1 MTEPFLQQASAE
13 ENNASALLIETR
25 LLTKPKTEARLLT
38 DLTEAQR
45 QLALDRF
52 RLLRP
57 HLEEGRPLAQIATAQ
72 NVPLRTLQ
80 RWVAHYRQTGLTGLV
95 RQARA
100 DKGCHRL
107 LSPKERQL
115 IEGLAL
121 QKPPLSAAA
130 IHRRV
135 CDLAGERATSSY
147 ALVRALV
154 RALPPSLMTLAH
166 QGSKAYQEQF
176 DLVHRR
182 EAGGPNQV
190 WQADHCLLD
199 ILLVR
204 EGCLPA
210 RPWLTVVLDDY
221 SRAVAG
227 YLVSFDAP
235 CALNT
240 ALALHQAIWRK
251 DDPRWHLCGIPDVL
265 YTDKGSD
272 FTSRHLEQVSADLKI
287 QLIFSTPGMPRG
299 RGRIERFFATVSQML
314 LCTLPGYAPAG
325 STIFGASPSY
335 SPSLTLADLNR
346 HFREFLLACYHLR
359 KHGETRTPPQER
371 WEAGGFLP
379 RMPDTLER
387 LDLLLLS
394 VARARRVRPDGLR
407 FQGLRYTDSTLAAYV
422 GEDVILRYDPSD
434 LAEVRV
440 FYQDRF
446 LCRAVCQ
453 EIAGQT
459 VPLREIVQ
467 ARDRRRR
474 ELRQV
479 LTDRSQIVKT
489 LLDVHEAQVHEIK
502 VHEVG
507 TGEVRVEAH
516 KASNHTPEQK
526 PVLKRYQNE

>member
-1 MTEPFLQQASAE
+1 M
-13 ENNASALLIETR
+13 
-25 LLTKPKTEARLLT
+25 
-38 DLTEAQR
+38 
-45 QLALDRF
+45 
-52 RLLRP
+52 
-57 HLEEGRPLAQIATAQ
+57 
-72 NVPLRTLQ
+72 
-80 RWVAHYRQTGLTGLV
+80 AH
-95 RQARA
+95 
-100 DKGCHRL
+100 
-107 LSPKERQL
+107 E
-115 IEGLAL
+115 
-121 QKPPLSAAA
+121 
-130 IHRRV
+130 
-135 CDLAGERATSSY
+135 
-147 ALVRALV
+147 
-154 RALPPSLMTLAH
+154 
-166 QGSKAYQEQF
+166 GSKAYREQF

-204 EGCLPA
+204 EGCPPA

-227 YLVSFDAP
+227 CLVSFDAP

-240 ALALHQAIWRK
+240 ALALRQAIWRK

-265 YTDKGSD
+265 YTDNGSD
-272 FTSRHLEQVSADLKI
+272 FTSRHLEQVSADLKM

-299 RGRIERFFATVSQML
+299 RGRIERFFETVSQML
-314 LCTLPGYAPAG
+314 LCTLPGYTPAG
-325 STIFGASPSY
+325 SAVFGAPS
-335 SPSLTLADLNR
+335 SSSLAFSAPLLNLADMNR
-346 HFREFLLACYHLR
+346 AFREFLLACYHLR
-359 KHGETRTPPQER
+359 KHGETKMPPQER

-453 EIAGQT
+453 DIAGQT

-489 LLDVHEAQVHEIK
+489 LLDVHGTKAQ
-502 VHEVG
+502 EVG
-507 TGEVRVEAH
+507 AGEVRAEAH
-516 KASNHTPEQK
+516 TALNDTPALEQK
-526 PVLKRYQNE
+526 SVLKRYQNE